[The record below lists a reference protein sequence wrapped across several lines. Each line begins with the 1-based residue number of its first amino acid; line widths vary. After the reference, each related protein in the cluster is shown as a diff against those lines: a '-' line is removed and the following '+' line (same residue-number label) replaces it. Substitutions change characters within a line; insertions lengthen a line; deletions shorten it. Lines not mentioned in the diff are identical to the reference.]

1 MILLESNITPE
12 FSEAI
17 SNGFMEAAKPIIT
30 VVVIIGIIEF
40 LVEIIKVIIK
50 KKKRNNKKNR
60 HDFCRNKENVNVSQS
75 KIIIQNAYEKT
86 YLLTK
91 NEWKFYKEI
100 KPITDK
106 YNLHILAKIRLNDL
120 VNVKKDLEKSEYTKY
135 LNKIQKKHI
144 DFALC
149 NPNNL
154 EIIALVELD
163 DDTHEKD
170 DRKRRD
176 EFINDLCKSV
186 GYILIRTYDSN
197 NFEKILIENNIIN
210 DIS

>member
-50 KKKRNNKKNR
+50 KKKRNNKKNC
-60 HDFCRNKENVNVSQS
+60 HDFCRNKENVNVSQG

-120 VNVKKDLEKSEYTKY
+120 VNVKNDLEKSEYTKY

-176 EFINDLCKSV
+176 EFINDICKSV

-210 DIS
+210 NNS

>member
-1 MILLESNITPE
+1 MILLQSNITPE

-17 SNGFMEAAKPIIT
+17 SKGFSEAAKPIIA
-30 VVVIIGIIEF
+30 VIVIIGFIEF
-40 LVEIIKVIIK
+40 LAEILKIIIK
-50 KKKRNNKKNR
+50 KKKKKNKIKIQKANV
-60 HDFCRNKENVNVSQS
+60 NKEYENNIEGT
-75 KIIIQNAYEKT
+75 IIIQNAYEKA

-91 NEWKFYKEI
+91 REWKFYKEI

-120 VNVKKDLEKSEYTKY
+120 VNVKKDLDKSEYIKH

-163 DDTHEKD
+163 DDTHEKE
-170 DRKRRD
+170 DRKQRD
-176 EFINDLCKSV
+176 EFINEICKSV
-186 GYILIRTYDSN
+186 GYVLIRTYDSN

-210 DIS
+210 INN